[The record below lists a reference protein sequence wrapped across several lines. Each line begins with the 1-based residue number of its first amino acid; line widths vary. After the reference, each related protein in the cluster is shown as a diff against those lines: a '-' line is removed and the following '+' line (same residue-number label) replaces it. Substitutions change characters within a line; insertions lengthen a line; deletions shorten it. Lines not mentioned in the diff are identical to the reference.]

1 MGTSSLH
8 GRDFHGELEVLAG
21 LRREC
26 GIVYRAGNGGRAVIR
41 DRIEDLYEE
50 GGKMWIRTGAGLLIG
65 VEDLIEV
72 NGMQNPLV

>member
-1 MGTSSLH
+1 METSALH

-26 GIVYRAGNGGRAVIR
+26 GIVYRAGDGGKAVIR

-50 GGKMWIRTGAGLLIG
+50 GGKTWIRTGAGLVIG
-65 VEDLIEV
+65 VEDIIEV
-72 NGMQNPLV
+72 NGVRNPLV